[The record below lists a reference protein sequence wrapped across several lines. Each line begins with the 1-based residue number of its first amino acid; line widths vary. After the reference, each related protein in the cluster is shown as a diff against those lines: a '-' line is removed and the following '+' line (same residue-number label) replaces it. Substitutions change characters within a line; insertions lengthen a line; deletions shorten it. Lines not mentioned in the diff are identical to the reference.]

1 MVDFFGGTF
10 IFYVLTIIEILAVM
24 WWYGLK
30 NICLDIEF
38 MSKRKPGPY
47 WRICWAVI
55 IPAVLIT
62 VFVYFVVTLEE
73 LTYEDQSYPF
83 HVISTT

>member
-1 MVDFFGGTF
+1 MVNTQKQLFLIKKI
-10 IFYVLTIIEILAVM
+10 IFVVV
-24 WWYGLK
+24 GLE

-55 IPAVLIT
+55 IPIVLIT
-62 VFVYFVVTLEE
+62 VFVYFVITLEE
-73 LTYEDQSYPF
+73 LKYEDKSYPGY
-83 HVISTT
+83 IIGI